1 MLESLFSKVAGLE
14 ACFPMNF
21 AKLLRTFLTEQLWW
35 LLLIILSLS
44 IYIYRERERICIC
57 ITSFRYKCD
66 YLCETLLKTN
76 VATDEGKDRN
86 EM

>member
-44 IYIYRERERICIC
+44 IYIYREREREYVYV
-57 ITSFRYKCD
+57 S
-66 YLCETLLKTN
+66 LHSATN
-76 VATDEGKDRN
+76 VITCARLCLKNKCGN
-86 EM
+86 